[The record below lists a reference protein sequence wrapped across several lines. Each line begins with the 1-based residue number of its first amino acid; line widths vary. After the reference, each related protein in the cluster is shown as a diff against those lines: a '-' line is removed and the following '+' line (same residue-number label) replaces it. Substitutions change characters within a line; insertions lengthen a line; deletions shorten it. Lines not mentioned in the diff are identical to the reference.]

1 MVSDT
6 LRATVKLLPEHQI
19 DRLLATA
26 RRVGVLGIKP
36 ESRRQRS
43 AHHIPAYLKDV
54 GYEIAP
60 VPVYYRDV
68 HEILGAPV
76 YRNVRDIPGRL
87 DVLVVF
93 RRPEHVERH
102 TYDILA
108 ARPPVV
114 WFQSGLFHLP
124 LAERLVLSGI
134 RLVHDC
140 IGCRRAS
147 LAPSYAPLW

>member
-1 MVSDT
+1 MVPERKIT
-6 LRATVKLLPEHQI
+6 TVRLLSESRI
-19 DRLLATA
+19 DRLLHTA
-26 RRVGVLGIKP
+26 RRIGVLGIKP

-60 VPVYYRDV
+60 VPVYYPDV
-68 HEILGAPV
+68 HEILGARV
-76 YRNVRDIPGRL
+76 YRRVRDIPGRL

-108 ARPPVV
+108 ARPSVV
-114 WFQSGLFHLP
+114 WFQSGLYHQP
-124 LAERLVLSGI
+124 LAERLVKSGI
-134 RLVHDC
+134 DLVHDC

-147 LAPSYAPLW
+147 LPPSYAPLW